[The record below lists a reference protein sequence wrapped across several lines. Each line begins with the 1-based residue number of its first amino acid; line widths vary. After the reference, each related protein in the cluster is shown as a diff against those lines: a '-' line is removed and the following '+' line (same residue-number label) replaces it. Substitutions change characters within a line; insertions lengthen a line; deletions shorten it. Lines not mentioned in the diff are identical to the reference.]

1 MTAST
6 TKFLHW
12 RSALLVVGALSVIIC
27 STIATSESASYTG
40 PTHPVDAAFFGMHV
54 HHAASGTSWP
64 AVSFANWRL
73 WDAGVTW
80 PQLEPARGKWDF
92 NLLDRYTQLAAERN
106 VDLLLT
112 LGLTPAWA
120 SARPNEPSAYGKG
133 NAAEARQLADWEE
146 YVRVVAT
153 RYKGVIHNY
162 EIWNEPNVKGTFTG
176 NPQAM
181 VELSRAAYRVLKS
194 VDPTITVVSP
204 AATAGDGAAWL
215 DEYLHRGGCA
225 YADVIGYH
233 FYVTPEPPE
242 AMIPLI
248 QKIDATIRRHDCLKP
263 LWNTESGWARPKH
276 FSSDEEAGGYVMRT
290 YLLNWLLGVQRCYW
304 YAWDNHNWSTLDL
317 TSRSGNKITGA
328 GAAYGVLQRWMLGSV
343 LRSCERRRS
352 GIWICQLDRGSSSDR
367 VIWSESGRQSFT
379 IPASWHVR
387 TTASWTGQNQQ
398 STTPFNVGAA
408 PVLLSSQ

>member
-1 MTAST
+1 
-6 TKFLHW
+6 
-12 RSALLVVGALSVIIC
+12 
-27 STIATSESASYTG
+27 
-40 PTHPVDAAFFGMHV
+40 MHV

-64 AVSFANWRL
+64 AVSFADWRL

-106 VDLLLT
+106 VDILLT

-133 NAAEARQLADWEE
+133 NAAEPRQLADWEE
-146 YVRVVAT
+146 YVRIVAT

-225 YADVIGYH
+225 VC
-233 FYVTPEPPE
+233 
-242 AMIPLI
+242 
-248 QKIDATIRRHDCLKP
+248 RRHRL
-263 LWNTESGWARPKH
+263 S
-276 FSSDEEAGGYVMRT
+276 
-290 YLLNWLLGVQRCYW
+290 LLCN
-304 YAWDNHNWSTLDL
+304 
-317 TSRSGNKITGA
+317 
-328 GAAYGVLQRWMLGSV
+328 
-343 LRSCERRRS
+343 
-352 GIWICQLDRGSSSDR
+352 
-367 VIWSESGRQSFT
+367 
-379 IPASWHVR
+379 P
-387 TTASWTGQNQQ
+387 
-398 STTPFNVGAA
+398 
-408 PVLLSSQ
+408 